1 MLSLDSPVWSTLEHA
16 YGSAVDIPDL
26 LRQLASLPSS
36 EGTNEPWFYIW
47 SALAHQGDVYTASF
61 AAVPHVVH
69 YLASDPSAA
78 SSVYFQF
85 PAWIEICRQR
95 HAMTVPSELA
105 ADYFEALRRLGN
117 IVGAVINEDWDQDF
131 VAFALA
137 ALAVSKG
144 FALIGEAIQELN
156 DTTAESLL
164 REIRG

>member
-1 MLSLDSPVWSTLEHA
+1 
-16 YGSAVDIPDL
+16 
-26 LRQLASLPSS
+26 
-36 EGTNEPWFYIW
+36 
-47 SALAHQGDVYTASF
+47 
-61 AAVPHVVH
+61 
-69 YLASDPSAA
+69 
-78 SSVYFQF
+78 
-85 PAWIEICRQR
+85 
-95 HAMTVPSELA
+95 MTVPSELA